1 MVITMSGKIKRRA
14 LMALLLCSVLTGGG
28 QGIVAEGLWQ
38 AAPLPAGQ
46 LQVTVMD
53 QNGQPLARVIV
64 IVQQNDKTVAQERT
78 TPSGNVVLRQLA
90 PGTYKVLVEKQG
102 FYTTAVPKLEIVSGQ
117 QVPLEV
123 RLQPVREYIEEVEV
137 SAQPSPIDAE
147 ESSSSQAIT
156 ATEISNI
163 PYSSTRDFR
172 NVLPY
177 IPGVVADRGGRF
189 TWPAPRRR
197 RSRTTWMVLRS
208 ASR

>member
-1 MVITMSGKIKRRA
+1 MSWRIKRNA
-14 LMALLLCSVLTGGG
+14 PAVFLLCIVLAWGDYRSW
-28 QGIVAEGLWQ
+28 AEGLWQ
-38 AAPLPAGQ
+38 SAPLSSGQ

-53 QNGQPLARVIV
+53 QNGQPLPLVIV
-64 IVQQNDKTVAQERT
+64 IVQQNDKTVAEQRT
-78 TPSGNVVLRQLA
+78 TASGNALVRQLA

-163 PYSSTRDFR
+163 PYSSTRDYR

-177 IPGVVADRGGRF
+177 IPGVVADRGG
-189 TWPAPRRR
+189 
-197 RSRTTWMVLRS
+197 
-208 ASR
+208 